1 MKEYGY
7 VRVSSLDQNEE
18 RQMVEMRQLGIAE
31 ENIYKDKQSGKD
43 FNRPMYQ
50 KLLRKL
56 KKGDV
61 LYIMSIDRLGR
72 NYEEIQSQWRFLT
85 REKEVDVSV
94 IDMPLLDTRRGKD
107 LMGTFLADIVL
118 QVLSFVAQNE
128 RENIRKRQ
136 AQGIAAAKANG
147 MKFGRPVKKAPPNF
161 LEIVEK
167 WESGI
172 IKSYEA
178 AEMCG
183 MCESHMNDTFRQN
196 FKVKKVSSSHAKG
209 ETVAIVDEDIPDEKL
224 KEAVE
229 KTGYT
234 FISAEREPYEKK
246 GFFARFK

>member
-1 MKEYGY
+1 MEYGY
-7 VRVSSLDQNEE
+7 ARVSTKEQNEQ
-18 RQMVEMRQLGIAE
+18 RQIIALTQFGLSE
-31 ENIYKDKQSGKD
+31 KQIYVDKQSGKD

-61 LYIMSIDRLGR
+61 LYILSIDRLGR

-85 REKEVDVSV
+85 REKEIDVSV

-147 MKFGRPVKKAPPNF
+147 MKFGRPVIKAPPNF
-161 LEIVEK
+161 PEIVQK
-167 WESGI
+167 WENGI

-183 MCESHMNDTFRQN
+183 MCESTFYHRLREYRATLN
-196 FKVKKVSSSHAKG
+196 S
-209 ETVAIVDEDIPDEKL
+209 EK
-224 KEAVE
+224 
-229 KTGYT
+229 
-234 FISAEREPYEKK
+234 
-246 GFFARFK
+246 